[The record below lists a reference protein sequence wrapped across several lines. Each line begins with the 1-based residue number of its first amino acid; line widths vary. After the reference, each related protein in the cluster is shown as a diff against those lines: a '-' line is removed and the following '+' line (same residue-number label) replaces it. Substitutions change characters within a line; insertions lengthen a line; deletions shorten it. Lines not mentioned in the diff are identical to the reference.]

1 MKRPASRKSR
11 GFSLIEMLIVL
22 SVLAILTA
30 IGVANYNSYARSVR
44 FREVNNRIAQLFQD
58 TSARAINRSAKF
70 TMTFALN
77 QAAGVDITVTG
88 DGKSE
93 TINLES
99 DAELT
104 SVKYKNKTTNVT
116 SLEFDARGRT
126 GDPNS
131 LVVGTQMGSLTG
143 TVRLLATGKTV
154 IQ

>member
-1 MKRPASRKSR
+1 MTRHARQKNR
-11 GFSLIEMLIVL
+11 GFSLIEMLIVI
-22 SVLAILTA
+22 SVLAILAA

-58 TSARAINRSAKF
+58 TSARAINRSAEF
-70 TMTFALN
+70 TMTFTLN
-77 QAAGVDITVTG
+77 QAGGADITVTG

-93 TINLES
+93 TISLES

-104 SVKYKNKTTNVT
+104 SVKYKSKTANIT
-116 SLEFDARGRT
+116 SLVFDTRGRT
-126 GDPNS
+126 TDPDT
-131 LVVGTQMGSLTG
+131 LVVSTQLGSLTG

>member
-1 MKRPASRKSR
+1 MKRHAGQKNR
-11 GFSLIEMLIVL
+11 GFSLIEMLIVI
-22 SVLAILTA
+22 SVLAILAA

-58 TSARAINRSAKF
+58 TSARAINRSAEF
-70 TMTFALN
+70 TMTFTLN

-88 DGKSE
+88 DKSSE
-93 TINLES
+93 TISLES

-104 SVKYKNKTTNVT
+104 SVKYKSKTTNVT
-116 SLEFDARGRT
+116 SLVFDTRGRT
-126 GDPNS
+126 TDPDT
-131 LVVGTQMGSLTG
+131 LVVSTQLGSLTG

>member
-1 MKRPASRKSR
+1 MKRRASQKSQ
-11 GFSLIEMLIVL
+11 GFSLIEMLIVI
-22 SVLAILTA
+22 SVLAILAA

-58 TSARAINRSAKF
+58 TSARAINLSKKF
-70 TMTFALN
+70 TVTFTLN
-77 QAAGVDITVTG
+77 QTTGADITVTG
-88 DGKSE
+88 DGKIE
-93 TINLES
+93 TISLES

-104 SVKYKNKTTNVT
+104 SVKYKTKTTNVT
-116 SLEFDARGRT
+116 SLEFDTRGRT
-126 GDPNS
+126 TNPDS

>member
-1 MKRPASRKSR
+1 MKRRASQKSQ
-11 GFSLIEMLIVL
+11 GFSLIEMLIVI
-22 SVLAILTA
+22 SVLAILAA

-58 TSARAINRSAKF
+58 TSARAINLSKKF
-70 TMTFALN
+70 TVTFTLN
-77 QAAGVDITVTG
+77 QTAGADITVTG
-88 DGKSE
+88 DGKIE
-93 TINLES
+93 TISLES

-104 SVKYKNKTTNVT
+104 SVKYKTKTTNVT
-116 SLEFDARGRT
+116 SLEFDTRGRT
-126 GDPNS
+126 TNPDS

>member
-1 MKRPASRKSR
+1 MKRRASQKSQ
-11 GFSLIEMLIVL
+11 GFSLIEMLIVI
-22 SVLAILTA
+22 SVLAILAA

-58 TSARAINRSAKF
+58 TSARAINLSKKF
-70 TMTFALN
+70 TVTFTLN
-77 QAAGVDITVTG
+77 QTAGADITVTG
-88 DGKSE
+88 DGKIES
-93 TINLES
+93 ISLES

-104 SVKYKNKTTNVT
+104 SVKYKTKTTNVT
-116 SLEFDARGRT
+116 SLEFDTRGRT
-126 GDPNS
+126 TNPDS

>member
-1 MKRPASRKSR
+1 MTRHASQKIR
-11 GFSLIEMLIVL
+11 GFSLIEMLIVI
-22 SVLAILTA
+22 SVLAILAA

-58 TSARAINRSAKF
+58 TSARAINRSAEF
-70 TMTFALN
+70 TMTFTLN
-77 QAAGVDITVTG
+77 QAAGADITVTG

-93 TINLES
+93 TISLES

-104 SVKYKNKTTNVT
+104 SVKYKSKTANTT
-116 SLEFDARGRT
+116 SLVFDTRGRT
-126 GDPNS
+126 TDPDT
-131 LVVGTQMGSLTG
+131 LVVSTQLGSLTG

>member
-1 MKRPASRKSR
+1 MKRHASQKSQ
-11 GFSLIEMLIVL
+11 GFSLIEMLIVI
-22 SVLAILTA
+22 SVLAILAA

-58 TSARAINRSAKF
+58 TSARAINLSKKF
-70 TMTFALN
+70 TVTFTLN
-77 QAAGVDITVTG
+77 QTTGADITVTG
-88 DGKSE
+88 DGKIE
-93 TINLES
+93 TISLES

-104 SVKYKNKTTNVT
+104 SVKYKTKTTNVT
-116 SLEFDARGRT
+116 SLEFDTRGRT
-126 GDPNS
+126 TNPDS

>member
-1 MKRPASRKSR
+1 MTRPASYKNR
-11 GFSLIEMLIVL
+11 GFSLIEMLIVI
-22 SVLAILTA
+22 SVLAILAA

-58 TSARAINRSAKF
+58 TSARAINRSKSV
-70 TMTFALN
+70 TMTFMLN
-77 QAAGVDITVTG
+77 QTAGADITVTG
-88 DGKSE
+88 DDKSE
-93 TINLES
+93 TISLEG

-104 SVKYKNKTTNVT
+104 SVKYKTKTTNIT

-126 GDPNS
+126 SDPDS

>member
-1 MKRPASRKSR
+1 MKRSVSQKNR
-11 GFSLIEMLIVL
+11 GFSLIEMLIVI
-22 SVLAILTA
+22 SVLAILAA

-58 TSARAINRSAKF
+58 TSARAINRSTKF
-70 TMTFALN
+70 TMTFTLN
-77 QAAGVDITVTG
+77 QVAGADITVTG
-88 DGKSE
+88 DGVSE
-93 TINLES
+93 TISLES

-104 SVKYKNKTTNVT
+104 SVKYKTKTANVT

-126 GDPNS
+126 SDPDS
-131 LVVGTQMGSLTG
+131 LVVGTQLGSLTG

>member
-1 MKRPASRKSR
+1 MTRHARQKNQ
-11 GFSLIEMLIVL
+11 GFSLIEMLIVI
-22 SVLAILTA
+22 SVLAILAA

-58 TSARAINRSAKF
+58 TSARAINLSKQF
-70 TMTFALN
+70 TITFTLN
-77 QAAGVDITVTG
+77 QAAGADITVTG

-93 TINLES
+93 TISLES

-104 SVKYKNKTTNVT
+104 SVKYKNKTTNTT
-116 SLEFDARGRT
+116 SLVFDTRGRT
-126 GDPNS
+126 TDPDT
-131 LVVGTQMGSLTG
+131 LVVSTQLGSLTG